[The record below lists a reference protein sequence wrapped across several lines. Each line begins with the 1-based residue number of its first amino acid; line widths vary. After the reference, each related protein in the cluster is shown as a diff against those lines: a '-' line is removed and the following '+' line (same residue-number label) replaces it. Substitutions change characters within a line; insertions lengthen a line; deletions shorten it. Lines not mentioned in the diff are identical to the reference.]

1 MAKRKK
7 RRRTLRGSSDRFVVS
22 GPATWRRS
30 VHTTKSAALD
40 QAKACSKKHPNAVC
54 RVTEGLPG
62 LQRTVAECNRSE
74 CYAVGGGVG
83 RRRRRR
89 KARR

>member
-1 MAKRKK
+1 MAKKKK
-7 RRRTLRGSSDRFVVS
+7 RRRSLRGSEDRYVVS

-30 VHTTKSAALD
+30 LHTTKNAAID

-54 RVTEGLPG
+54 KVTQGLPG

-74 CYAVGGGVG
+74 CWQAGGSMGK
-83 RRRRRR
+83 RRRR